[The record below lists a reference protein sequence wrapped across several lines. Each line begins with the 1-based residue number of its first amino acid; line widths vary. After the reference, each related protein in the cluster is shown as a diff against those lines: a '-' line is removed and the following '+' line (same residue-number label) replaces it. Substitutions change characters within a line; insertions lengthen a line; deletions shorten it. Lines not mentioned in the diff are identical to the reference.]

1 MSLDRFRMKLLQ
13 KIGSLILGLLV
24 LVASTGFVVNQHYC
38 KGELKASALF
48 KEVKSCQNHQQT
60 VPLCPLHQ
68 KQQNHQK
75 DCCKNLSQEFKADD
89 FESTTQLVVNLDNN
103 LPTSFLRHLLI
114 QASISKVSKPT
125 NYQPYQAPLIAQDLT
140 IQVQSLLL

>member
-1 MSLDRFRMKLLQ
+1 MKFLQ

-48 KEVKSCQNHQQT
+48 KEAKSCQTRQQT
-60 VPLCPLHQ
+60 VPSCPLH
-68 KQQNHQK
+68 KKPQNHQK
-75 DCCKNLSQEFKADD
+75 DCCKNQSQEFKADD
-89 FESTTQLVVNLDNN
+89 FESTTQLVVNLDNS
-103 LPTSFLRHLLI
+103 LPTSFLSHLLVQI
-114 QASISKVSKPT
+114 LISTVSKPT

-140 IQVQSLLL
+140 IQVQSFLL